1 MLFIF
6 LMVTRMEATAL
17 YVMAQLA
24 LLELS
29 GLPHPND
36 GYPQDQPQEI
46 ASILRRV
53 VAEQDGNKNP
63 THHAVLFLMELR
75 EDLENPY
82 FFVDIRHESKA
93 TI

>member
-1 MLFIF
+1 
-6 LMVTRMEATAL
+6 MVTRMEATAL
-17 YVMAQLA
+17 YVMAQSA

-75 EDLENPY
+75 EDLEN
-82 FFVDIRHESKA
+82 
-93 TI
+93 